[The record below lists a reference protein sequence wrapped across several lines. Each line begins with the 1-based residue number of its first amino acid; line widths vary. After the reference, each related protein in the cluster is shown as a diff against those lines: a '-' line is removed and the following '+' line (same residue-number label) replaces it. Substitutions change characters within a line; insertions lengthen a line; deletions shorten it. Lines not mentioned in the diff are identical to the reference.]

1 MDPRFLDHFQAPRGA
16 GELTRPDARVQVS
29 NPVCGDELTLDRG
42 LAEGRIAALAWRVRG
57 CSGAIA
63 AASALHERARGR
75 TPAEAAAIDEAAL
88 EALLGPLP
96 ALKRH
101 GLTLALDGL
110 RAALAR
116 LTTNTP
122 GRPDGPGTRG
132 ASA

>member
-16 GELTRPDARVQVS
+16 GELPRPDARVQVS
-29 NPVCGDELTLDRG
+29 NPVCGDELTLDLA
-42 LAEGRIAALAWRVRG
+42 LAEGRISGLAWRVRG

-75 TPAEAAAIDEAAL
+75 TPGEAAAIDEAAL

-116 LTTNTP
+116 LDTH
-122 GRPDGPGTRG
+122 GTRG
-132 ASA
+132 ASG